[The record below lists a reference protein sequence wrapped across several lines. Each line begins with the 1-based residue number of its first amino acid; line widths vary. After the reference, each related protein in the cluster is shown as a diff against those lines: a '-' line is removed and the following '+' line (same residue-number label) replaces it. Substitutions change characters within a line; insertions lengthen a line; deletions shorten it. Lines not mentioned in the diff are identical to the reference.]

1 MKTDLAHGVLTI
13 TMNRP
18 SRMNAL
24 TENELSA
31 LVEAVD
37 LGSRD
42 PEVRVI
48 VLGAEGA
55 VFCAGA
61 DLGTA
66 DDMATA
72 TVGTATI
79 DAANALV
86 EAMTAAPKPVV
97 TLVRGA
103 AAGVGVPIALAG
115 DLVICDHSAYFMLA
129 FTRIGLMPDGGSSAL
144 VAASVGRSRAMRMA
158 LLAERLSAADALVA
172 GLVTH
177 VEEASAFERVAAD
190 VVKRLADG
198 PQVALRLTKHAV
210 NEATLTALP
219 DAFAREREGQLG
231 LLLASD
237 FSEGARAFRE
247 KRSAQFS
254 DR

>member
-1 MKTDLAHGVLTI
+1 MRTDLTHGVLTI

-18 SRMNAL
+18 HRMNAL
-24 TENELSA
+24 TADELWA
-31 LVEAVD
+31 LEQAVD

-42 PEVRVI
+42 HEVRVI
-48 VLGAEGA
+48 VLDAEGA
-55 VFCAGA
+55 AFCSGA

-66 DDMATA
+66 EDMATA
-72 TVGTATI
+72 QTATATI

-86 EAMTAAPKPVV
+86 ETMTAAPKPVV

-158 LLAERLSAADALVA
+158 LLAERLSAADALAA

-177 VEEASAFERVAAD
+177 VEEAPAFERVAAD

-219 DAFAREREGQLG
+219 GAFAREREGQLG

-237 FSEGARAFRE
+237 FNEGARAFRE

>member
-48 VLGAEGA
+48 VLSAEGA
-55 VFCAGA
+55 VFCSGA
-61 DLGTA
+61 DLGA
-66 DDMATA
+66 AEDMATA
-72 TVGTATI
+72 NVGAATI

-144 VAASVGRSRAMRMA
+144 VAASIGRSRAMRMA
-158 LLAERLSAADALVA
+158 LLGERLSAPDALAA

-177 VEEASAFERVAAD
+177 VEEASDFERVAAD
-190 VVKRLADG
+190 IVKRLADG

-210 NEATLTALP
+210 NEATLAGLP

-231 LLLASD
+231 LLLAAD

-247 KRSAQFS
+247 KRSARFS